1 MVSEADQKVTLSF
14 ARKIFSYGSGS
25 HEKGD
30 NFLVYKDVFG
40 IDHEDCHIVQTR
52 HEFNRIFIIENEV
65 GSRFTCIKKDA
76 PLEKKMSGHWK
87 YAKASDAPKN
97 YAVPYKAQKN

>member
-1 MVSEADQKVTLSF
+1 ML
-14 ARKIFSYGSGS
+14 
-25 HEKGD
+25 
-30 NFLVYKDVFG
+30 LVYKDVFG
-40 IDHEDCHIVQTR
+40 IDHNDCHIVQTR

-65 GSRFTCIKKDA
+65 GSRFTCIKDDA

-97 YAVPYKAQKN
+97 YAVPYKGQKN